1 MAADDAVALVGLA
14 KRAGIGHRVAD
25 AVLDVIG
32 SIPTSSEVGSNAPH
46 ARAAAI
52 ARQAAKSAAT
62 ISGGAALVPGPFG
75 MLTLLPD
82 IIGVWRLQTQM
93 VADIAATYGKTA
105 SLSKEQMLYCLF
117 KHMVSQGLRDVVVRA
132 GERYLVRRASL
143 QLLEKLATTIGIKV
157 TQRAMGKA
165 IARYAPLVGAAGVA
179 VYAFYD
185 TKKVAMTAIE
195 LFRGEVVIEPE
206 RHDEAV

>member
-157 TQRAMGKA
+157 TQRVMGKA

>member
-195 LFRGEVVIEPE
+195 LFRGEVVIEPD
-206 RHDEAV
+206 RHDAAV